1 MTDESKAKHIAI
13 VGVGGVG
20 TWAAQAC
27 ALVVKGNPEAI
38 AELGLFDPDKVEEK
52 NLARVSLQGWVG
64 DWKVNA
70 VKSVLNTSIAVNTS
84 TTPITSDNIAVQLAP
99 YDTVICATDDV
110 HSQRVIHQWCRKNNR
125 TYQRAGY
132 DGDTINVCR
141 QIPLTFDIE
150 AEKEDAGYHGVPEC
164 YHAIIAGV
172 LAAYSVLRQPVT
184 VMGEI
189 AKLCV
194 LESSQVPVKVAE
206 AIEEGA
212 KEQHQ
217 KDLEGDGWHDRDNCK
232 IPEGYHSSE
241 DCNYDDYIYAGG
253 SNRETASNLS
263 SDLIDYI
270 IENNHE
276 CERPSIEEQLD
287 DDPCNDDV
295 KLMIEWLRSNHAD
308 KLDADYEDAHSDD
321 ETLPLTN
328 VTGGRQI

>member
-1 MTDESKAKHIAI
+1 MSNNGPKHIAI

-27 ALVVKGNPEAI
+27 ALVARGNPEAI

-52 NLARVSLQGWVG
+52 NLARVPLQGWVG
-64 DWKVNA
+64 DWKVAA
-70 VKSVLNTSIAVNTS
+70 VKSVLSTSIAVNTS
-84 TTPITSDNIAVQLAP
+84 TTPITSDNIAVQLAL

-150 AEKEDAGYHGVPEC
+150 AEKADAGYHGVPEC
-164 YHAIIAGV
+164 YHAMIAGV

-206 AIEEGA
+206 AIEQETR
-212 KEQHQ
+212 EQHEQ
-217 KDLEGDGWHDRDNCK
+217 NLRDDGWHESGDCE
-232 IPEGYHSSE
+232 IPDGYHSYE
-241 DCNYDDYIYAGG
+241 DCNHDDYIYAG
-253 SNRETASNLS
+253 SNRELYTNLS
-263 SDLIDYI
+263 SDQVDYI
-270 IENNHE
+270 VDRGHSCDHDE
-276 CERPSIEEQLD
+276 CLSK
-287 DDPCNDDV
+287 DDV
-295 KLMIEWLRSNHAD
+295 DYMIEWLRSNHPDA
-308 KLDADYEDAHSDD
+308 LDSNYHDAHNDD
-321 ETLPLTN
+321 ETLPLPTISRER
-328 VTGGRQI
+328 V